1 MPISPFPAIPKE
13 VPMTTRICHR
23 LTALCAAFVLAACA
37 ATPGAT
43 PGAPQRISFIDSEGF
58 DRQVHGAV
66 GARAETVDIA
76 MLAPASVNSLPP
88 RLSKV
93 LSTVQDAGGKV
104 NVQSGSRGTERSLF
118 SLVGMIPALIEA
130 VQDERRRQA
139 YKDYDA
145 TVTLVEGQVTR
156 VQLTKVR

>member
-1 MPISPFPAIPKE
+1 
-13 VPMTTRICHR
+13 MTLHVRHR
-23 LTALCAAFVLAACA
+23 LPALTTVCAALVLGACA
-37 ATPGAT
+37 ATPT
-43 PGAPQRISFIDSEGF
+43 VDPGVPQRIAFIDSEGF
-58 DRQVHGAV
+58 DRQVQGAV
-66 GARAETVDIA
+66 GARAETVEIA

-104 NVQSGSRGTERSLF
+104 SVQSGSRGTERSLF
-118 SLVGMIPALIEA
+118 SLVGMIPALVGA
-130 VQDERRRQA
+130 VQDARLRQA
-139 YKDYDA
+139 YRDYDA